1 MLVKLDVGGEVP
13 LFEQIAAQVRA
24 GIGRGDPAPGERL
37 PTARELAEA
46 LGVNMHTV
54 LRAYGLLRDEGLLE
68 VRRRRGV
75 TVRSGG
81 DTRARLV
88 ELVRALRAE
97 AARQGLA
104 VGDLH
109 RLIDETP

>member
-1 MLVKLDVGGEVP
+1 MLVEVDVGGDVP

-54 LRAYGLLRDEGLLE
+54 LRAYGQLRDEGLLE

-97 AARQGLA
+97 ATRQGL
-104 VGDLH
+104 GLPDLH